1 MNNSIH
7 VSGTVGI
14 NVLKPSSNSN
24 LQGKLVCMY
33 DVHNAN
39 NYCKPI
45 PGVKHFH
52 IDEFLRELKIC
63 FIIIEEPFI
72 KEPTLTP
79 IFHTEHVH
87 KVKAMYD
94 AKSIPRPI
102 GTDIR
107 LNMLICSLHCVGTFR
122 AKKPLTLRHFIAPLM
137 SIYKSSNEF
146 IGSAYKIAIN
156 DPNNVVFSKSHSEKL
171 DKIKKIKMEF
181 YNCISSLQPEQKKQM
196 IYLYKCMEATMYKFI
211 LLMKNYLDHDMKD
224 ICGTTNTNREPLNK
238 EHPFNTVF
246 ISEYSNDANDDRQQ
260 SSSLQHRQQTSTLD
274 KKQLNYY
281 DKDFLNFTH
290 HVEPLTPENID
301 KSDWMYQLEV
311 LIDCTMEMFTVAKL
325 LKEWKVCNVVYMGL
339 VHMARIS
346 HWLKNV
352 FQFQEVVSFG
362 KNTDA
367 SLPYYLDELQ
377 SMDSCVEL

>member
-1 MNNSIH
+1 MNNPIH

-14 NVLKPSSNSN
+14 NVLEPSSDSN

-39 NYCKPI
+39 NYCNPI

-52 IDEFLRELKIC
+52 IDEFLRELKMC

-72 KEPTLTP
+72 KEPLLTP

-102 GTDIR
+102 ATDIR
-107 LNMLICSLHCVGTFR
+107 LNMLICSLNCVKTFSLG
-122 AKKPLTLRHFIAPLM
+122 KTFTLRHFLAPIM
-137 SIYKSSNEF
+137 SIYKSSNKK
-146 IGSAYKIAIN
+146 IRDSYKKAID
-156 DPNNVVFSKSHSEKL
+156 DPNNDVFSKAHGEKL
-171 DKIKKIKMEF
+171 DKIKKIKKEF
-181 YNCISSLQPEQKKQM
+181 YCCISLLQPEQKKQM
-196 IYLYKCMEATMYKFI
+196 IYLYKCMEATMNNFI

-224 ICGTTNTNREPLNK
+224 ICGTTNYSREPLNK
-238 EHPFNTVF
+238 EYPFNTIF
-246 ISEYSNDANDDRQQ
+246 ISEYSNDASLHADKQQ
-260 SSSLQHRQQTSTLD
+260 PLSPI

-281 DKDFLNFTH
+281 DNDFLKLTRH
-290 HVEPLTPENID
+290 IEPLNPENID

-367 SLPYYLDELQ
+367 SLPDYLDELQ